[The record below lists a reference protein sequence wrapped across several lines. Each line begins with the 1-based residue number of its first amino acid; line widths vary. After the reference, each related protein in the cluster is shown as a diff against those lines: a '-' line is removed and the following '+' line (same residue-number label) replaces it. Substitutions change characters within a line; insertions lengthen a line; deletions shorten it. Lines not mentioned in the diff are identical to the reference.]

1 MAEER
6 VQRRL
11 SAILAADVVGY
22 SRLMGEDE
30 AGTLSALNIHRAEFI
45 HPTAAKYG
53 GRIVKLMGDGALV
66 EFPSVVDAV
75 ECAVAVQEGMAERNT
90 NIPDSKR
97 ITLRIGLNVGDII
110 IDGDDIYGDGVNVAA
125 RLEGEADPGGIC
137 ISSDAYR
144 QVIGKIDHAFE
155 DLGELTLKNIAQP
168 VRAYRVTVDSVP
180 NTPSTA
186 TLPLPDK
193 PSVAV
198 LPFDNMSGDPE
209 QEYFSDGITEDIIT
223 ALSQIRQFFVIAR
236 NTTFTYKGRAVDV
249 QAVAKELG
257 VRYVLEGS
265 IRQAGGRIRITTQL
279 IDGETGNHIW
289 AERYDRDLEDIFAVQ
304 DEITTTVIGAIQPE
318 LSRAEQARARRK
330 SSENLDAWD
339 LYQRGVWH
347 SFRGGRDDLAEAQ
360 LLLERA
366 IELDSEFCAA
376 HAYLA
381 FTIWRTV
388 PFRFTNAPTDALEKA
403 MTAAKRAIA
412 LDNSDAHAHWAMGLV
427 HMQRREHEFAQE
439 EFERAIELN
448 PSFASAYQGLGWT
461 MVYDKQPEEG
471 IRKAQEAQRLSPN
484 DPSAWGMI
492 LIQAQAYL
500 NMREFT
506 KAERLGWQ
514 AKRLADNLPVN
525 CLLLASMG
533 HLGRTDDRETV
544 LKDLF
549 KVEPNFTVHGVAEVF
564 PFRHQEDLEI
574 WEEGLRL
581 AGVPEN

>member
-11 SAILAADVVGY
+11 AAILAADVVGY

-30 AGTLSALNIHRAEFI
+30 SGTLNALNTHRAEFI
-45 HPTAAKYG
+45 HPTAAEYG

-75 ECAVAVQEGMAERNT
+75 ECAVAVQRGMAERNI
-90 NIPDSKR
+90 NVSDKKR
-97 ITLRIGLNVGDII
+97 ITLRIGVNLGDII

-125 RLEGEADPGGIC
+125 RLEGLAEPGGIC
-137 ISSDAYR
+137 VSDKVFVEVR
-144 QVIGKIDHAFE
+144 NKLDSGFE
-155 DLGELTLKNIAQP
+155 DLGPQEVKNIAEP
-168 VRAYRVTVDSVP
+168 VRAYRIMPDTTP
-180 NTPSTA
+180 AAPSTA
-186 TLPLPDK
+186 PLSLPDK
-193 PSVAV
+193 PSIAV

-289 AERYDRDLEDIFAVQ
+289 AERYDRVLEDIFAVQ

-347 SFRGGRDDLAEAQ
+347 SFRGSRDDLAEAQ
-360 LLLERA
+360 LLLQRA
-366 IELDSEFCAA
+366 IELDSEFCVA

-388 PFRFTNAPTDALEKA
+388 PFRFANAPTDALEKA
-403 MTAAKRAIA
+403 MTAAKRAIT

-427 HMQRREHEFAQE
+427 HMQRREHELAQE

-471 IRKAQEAQRLSPN
+471 IRKAQEALRLSPN

-500 NMREFT
+500 NMKEFA

-514 AKRLADNLPVN
+514 AKRLADNLPIN

-533 HLGRTDDRETV
+533 HTGRTDDRETA

-549 KVEPNFTVHGVAEVF
+549 KVEPDFTVQGVAEVF
-564 PFRHQEDLEI
+564 PFRHREDLDI
-574 WEEGLRL
+574 WEEGLRM